1 MYMQLLRVIILLPVN
16 HTMLRKHSIGFYYT
30 FFIFYYIFFSNWSLS
45 RVFYKQ
51 DITFYIL
58 LTPIDS
64 ISDSLF
70 VLPKS
75 NSPYLSKCLYTTGLT
90 FSNNRVYPSKSPC
103 QLNSFWRHIPMK
115 RLLLHIYLCYKLT
128 DNYCTFCNSHPL
140 NYVFYILIYN
150 IFYMT

>member
-1 MYMQLLRVIILLPVN
+1 MYMQLLRVIILLPEN
-16 HTMLRKHSIGFYYT
+16 HTMLRKHSISFYYT
-30 FFIFYYIFFSNWSLS
+30 FFIFYY
-45 RVFYKQ
+45 
-51 DITFYIL
+51 ITFYIL

-103 QLNSFWRHIPMK
+103 QFNSFWRHIPMK
-115 RLLLHIYLCYKLT
+115 TTTIAHLSLLQTY
-128 DNYCTFCNSHPL
+128 
-140 NYVFYILIYN
+140 
-150 IFYMT
+150 